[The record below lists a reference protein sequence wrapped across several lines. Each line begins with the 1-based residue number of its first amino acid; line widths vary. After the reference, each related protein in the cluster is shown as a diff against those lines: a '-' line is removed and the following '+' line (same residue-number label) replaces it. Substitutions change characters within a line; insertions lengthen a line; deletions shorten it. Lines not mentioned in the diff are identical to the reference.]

1 MPVAYPGRRTGND
14 GARPRARAP
23 RLVNI
28 DAGTR
33 TQVRLRRS
41 NLSKPG
47 YGRRRSGRGFSYL
60 GTDGRPL
67 EDARERQ
74 RIKDLV
80 IPPAWRDV
88 WISPDERGH
97 IQATGFDTAGRK
109 QYIYHPLWRER
120 QDRAKFD
127 HALEVAER
135 LPGMRDRLCH
145 DLTHGRGLT
154 RDRVLAAIVRL
165 LDLGMFRI
173 GSARYADREEDPSYG
188 LSTLRPDHVRSSGG
202 CMLLEFA
209 GKSGVEHTASVG
221 DGEVC
226 EVLRELRRRRRGE
239 TRLFAYW
246 DPSARQWH
254 EIDAAE
260 INEYLREVSGH
271 QMTAKDFRTW
281 HGTVK
286 AAETL
291 GEIGPQRSPTK
302 RRKAVSHAMKEVA
315 GMLGNTPAVARA
327 SYVDPRVVEAYEG
340 GEVVD
345 TGAGDTE
352 EAVAD
357 LIENV

>member
-173 GSARYADREEDPSYG
+173 GGA
-188 LSTLRPDHVRSSGG
+188 LRRPRGG
-202 CMLLEFA
+202 P
-209 GKSGVEHTASVG
+209 
-221 DGEVC
+221 
-226 EVLRELRRRRRGE
+226 VLRAVHAAPRPRAQQRRLHAAGVRGQVRRRAHRQRR
-239 TRLFAYW
+239 
-246 DPSARQWH
+246 
-254 EIDAAE
+254 
-260 INEYLREVSGH
+260 
-271 QMTAKDFRTW
+271 
-281 HGTVK
+281 
-286 AAETL
+286 
-291 GEIGPQRSPTK
+291 
-302 RRKAVSHAMKEVA
+302 
-315 GMLGNTPAVARA
+315 
-327 SYVDPRVVEAYEG
+327 
-340 GEVVD
+340 
-345 TGAGDTE
+345 
-352 EAVAD
+352 
-357 LIENV
+357 